1 MITASGEKF
10 IPSGLTAAHKTLP
23 FGTKLKVT
31 NPNNGKTVTVTV
43 NDRGPFV
50 GDRVLDLSYGA
61 ARAIGMTGSGVIDG
75 EIEVL
80 GKQGGGYIPKQ
91 SPNRKVSSLR
101 SYPSYSEGGMMIA
114 IQPMII
120 EKPVPMPMGNS
131 KTIMF
136 PVPVGVNNSMNL
148 SNLSQG

>member
-1 MITASGEKF
+1 M
-10 IPSGLTAAHKTLP
+10 
-23 FGTKLKVT
+23 
-31 NPNNGKTVTVTV
+31 VTVTNKSNGKSVKVKV
-43 NDRGPFV
+43 NDRGPFAV
-50 GDRVLDLSYGA
+50 DSNGKAIKPLKPHPTRVIDLSKSARDALGGQDLTQVDLSY
-61 ARAIGMTGSGVIDG
+61 
-75 EIEVL
+75 
-80 GKQGGGYIPKQ
+80 QGGGYIPKQ

-120 EKPVPMPMGNS
+120 EKPVPMPIGGS